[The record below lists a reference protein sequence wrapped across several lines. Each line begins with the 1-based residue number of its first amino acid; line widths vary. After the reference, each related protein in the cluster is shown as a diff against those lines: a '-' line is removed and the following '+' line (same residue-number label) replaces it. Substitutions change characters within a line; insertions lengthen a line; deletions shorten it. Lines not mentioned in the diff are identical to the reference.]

1 MRAAYS
7 ELLPETTLAQSG
19 LTRPWFGQ
27 VEIDRGRTRISNL
40 ALCEGVLYA
49 QTNSAMVHA
58 IDAETGKTLWSQQ
71 VGKSNHPS
79 PPLEARGDLVAVVN
93 GSRLYVLNRANGDL
107 LYQRQIQDAPGS
119 GPALSSKRAFVPM
132 VTGMMTAY
140 QFPRGVGSSGEPAKA
155 KKDTADKQPSE
166 ADRQAEARAIQ
177 ATVPLC
183 CQSYGR
189 ALVQPLVT
197 RDFVGGE
204 YVVWSTD
211 RGYLNFGRIER
222 DSDNVLALK
231 YRLET
236 GGAIVSRPAY
246 LPPNPKVLGDAG
258 IVFAASTDG
267 FVYAVQQENGSTL
280 WRFSSGEP
288 ILQSPAVIDNRVF
301 VTTELGAMYCLA
313 AKTGK
318 NLWSVQNVTQFVAAS
333 KSRIYVADRIGRLLV
348 LNADSGARL
357 GAIPA
362 ENATIKLVNADTDR
376 IYLADDGGLIQCLHE
391 IEQTEPLEHG
401 KLRKEAARAESKRQI
416 EAKPVEQKP
425 AAEEKPEKPA
435 KKEYVP
441 PKPSTTPKKPAVPK
455 VPKTP
460 KVRKPGKRVPGG
472 NNPPG
477 VIPPGAGPG
486 IVPPGGPGIGP
497 NPPKGGF

>member
-1 MRAAYS
+1 MVGRFLVLSAALTIALYTSSPLRAAYS

-49 QTNSAMVHA
+49 QTNAAMVHA

-93 GSRLYVLNRANGDL
+93 GSRLYVLNRANGEL
-107 LYQRQIQDAPGS
+107 LYQREVQDAPGA

-140 QFPRGVGSSGEPAKA
+140 QFPRGVGSPGEPAKA
-155 KKDTADKQPSE
+155 KKDAADKKPPE
-166 ADRQAEARAIQ
+166 ADRQADARAIQ

-236 GGAIVSRPAY
+236 GGAIVARPAY

-267 FVYAVQQENGSTL
+267 FVYAVQEENGSTL

-288 ILQSPAVIDNRVF
+288 ILQSPAVIDNRVY

-313 AKTGK
+313 VKTGK
-318 NLWSVQNVTQFVAAS
+318 NLWSVAKRDAVCRGQQEPRLCRRPHRPAAGAQCRQRRPAGRHS
-333 KSRIYVADRIGRLLV
+333 RRKRDDQTGQCRHRPDLPGRRRRADPVPPRDRADRTAGARQGAQGGGKSRI
-348 LNADSGARL
+348 
-357 GAIPA
+357 
-362 ENATIKLVNADTDR
+362 
-376 IYLADDGGLIQCLHE
+376 
-391 IEQTEPLEHG
+391 
-401 KLRKEAARAESKRQI
+401 EAAD
-416 EAKPVEQKP
+416 
-425 AAEEKPEKPA
+425 
-435 KKEYVP
+435 
-441 PKPSTTPKKPAVPK
+441 
-455 VPKTP
+455 
-460 KVRKPGKRVPGG
+460 
-472 NNPPG
+472 
-477 VIPPGAGPG
+477 
-486 IVPPGGPGIGP
+486 
-497 NPPKGGF
+497 